1 MAQGNFSLRFA
12 AVQQA
17 GGLSADVAA
26 TLQWSAPLPER
37 DGALGGG
44 LRQLVRGQERLL
56 AVVESLRGVLV
67 SQRSLLMTLNDR
79 QVLAAPAATQPA
91 KASVLD
97 NKPLS
102 HLKPAI
108 GLDTAMVELKRVLPL
123 TAEQQRQMV
132 EQHIKLANEPLVAP
146 TGATATDLVRVGLAA
161 AKAGVGVEG
170 SGASAQYQPQQVL
183 DFARDAALVGSG
195 LELKVKQAGDL
206 LLGWRSAMQ
215 LDRGQR
221 LDLAD
226 ATQHL
231 GSGLKVSAADIG
243 SILGR
248 YGGNAMAAG
257 MSPEQAAALLA
268 ALLKSGAD
276 QASAGVALAQFSQA
290 LVQGDKA
297 SPEQLAAWRE
307 LKLDPRAVARDMQ
320 TLAPQTIQAV
330 LAALQAQPAER
341 QGAIAA
347 QLFAD
352 NGALQALL
360 PRLDGLAQAFAL
372 VADKPQYA
380 SSLRDGQGAVAKA
393 AQEAAQTPQAQ
404 WNRLDAQVDGFK
416 SSVGS
421 AVLADYGSSLTGAGA
436 VLQKFGELAQMF
448 PHVAAALAVSVAA
461 VSALVKLKGLY
472 TDVSDLFSLGKKPRG
487 PQPPAGGAGGGGI
500 RSRLGPVFSRLAS
513 TVANLAGRSA
523 AAVQAAGRGL
533 GAAVSGLGTR
543 LATMTRQASA
553 RVAASAGQLS
563 SRLAGMVSN
572 LAGRSAAVVQAAG
585 RGLGAAVSGLGT
597 RLAAMTRQA
606 SARVGASAGQLS
618 SRLGTAMAGLAT
630 RATAMARLAAE
641 RVGSTMGRRFSG
653 GAPRLPGGAGGKLMG
668 KLFRPL
674 SLIEAGVDLVQG
686 WREGDSG
693 KVGAAVGSVG
703 GGLAGT
709 YAGASTGAAIGTL
722 IFPGVGTAIGGLLGG
737 ALGGLAGGEA
747 GTWLGDKLG
756 RQADRLAA
764 PAAVSQNLAA
774 AQAENRQI
782 NFAPV
787 VHIHGQDQA
796 SAQQLADRVVQQLQ
810 AQWLP
815 LAGDS
820 LAVRRG
826 AALTDG
832 VA

>member
-320 TLAPQTIQAV
+320 TQAPQTIQSV

-421 AVLADYGSSLTGAGA
+421 AVLADYGNSLTGAGA

-500 RSRLGPVFSRLAS
+500 RSRLGPVFSRMAG

-553 RVAASAGQLS
+553 RVA
-563 SRLAGMVSN
+563 
-572 LAGRSAAVVQAAG
+572 
-585 RGLGAAVSGLGT
+585 
-597 RLAAMTRQA
+597 
-606 SARVGASAGQLS
+606 ASAGQLS

-815 LAGDS
+815 LMGDS

>member
-248 YGGNAMAAG
+248 YGGNAVAAG

-320 TLAPQTIQAV
+320 TQAPQTIQAV
-330 LAALQAQPAER
+330 LVALQARPAER

-487 PQPPAGGAGGGGI
+487 PQPPAGGMGGGGI
-500 RSRLGPVFSRLAS
+500 RSRLGPVFSRLAG
-513 TVANLAGRSA
+513 TVANLASRSA

-533 GAAVSGLGTR
+533 GAAVSGLGIR
-543 LATMTRQASA
+543 LAAMTRQASA

-563 SRLAGMVSN
+563 SRL
-572 LAGRSAAVVQAAG
+572 
-585 RGLGAAVSGLGT
+585 GAAMSGLT
-597 RLAAMTRQA
+597 
-606 SARVGASAGQLS
+606 
-618 SRLGTAMAGLAT
+618 T
-630 RATAMARLAAE
+630 RAAAMARLAAE
-641 RVGSTMGRRFSG
+641 RVGSTVDRRFSG
-653 GAPRLPGGAGGKLMG
+653 KAPRLPGGAGGKLMG

-709 YAGASTGAAIGTL
+709 YAGASAGAAIGTL

-764 PAAVSQNLAA
+764 PAAVSQNLA

>member
-79 QVLAAPAATQPA
+79 QVLAAPAATQPT

-170 SGASAQYQPQQVL
+170 SGASARYQPQQVL

-248 YGGNAMAAG
+248 YGGNAVAAG

-320 TLAPQTIQAV
+320 TQAPQTIQAV
-330 LAALQAQPAER
+330 LAALQARPAER

-500 RSRLGPVFSRLAS
+500 RSRLGPVFSRLAG

-533 GAAVSGLGTR
+533 GAAVSGLGI
-543 LATMTRQASA
+543 
-553 RVAASAGQLS
+553 
-563 SRLAGMVSN
+563 
-572 LAGRSAAVVQAAG
+572 
-585 RGLGAAVSGLGT
+585 

-618 SRLGTAMAGLAT
+618 SRLGTAMSGLAT
-630 RATAMARLAAE
+630 RAAAMARLAAE
-641 RVGSTMGRRFSG
+641 RVGSTVGRRLSG
-653 GAPRLPGGAGGKLMG
+653 NAPRLPGGGGGRLMG

-709 YAGASTGAAIGTL
+709 YAGASAGAAIGTL

-737 ALGGLAGGEA
+737 ALGGLAGGET
-747 GTWLGDKLG
+747 GTWLGDKIG

>member
-17 GGLSADVAA
+17 GGLSANVEAA
-26 TLQWSAPLPER
+26 MQWSAPLPEG
-37 DGALGGG
+37 DGVLGGG

-79 QVLAAPAATQPA
+79 QALAGPAAAQAPR
-91 KASVLD
+91 ASVLD
-97 NKPLS
+97 NGSLS

-108 GLDTAMVELKRVLPL
+108 GLETAMVELKRVLPL

-146 TGATATDLVRVGLAA
+146 TGATATDLLRVGLAA

-170 SGASAQYQPQQVL
+170 TGASAQYQPQQVL
-183 DFARDAALVGSG
+183 DFARDAALLGSG
-195 LELKVKQAGDL
+195 LELKVKQAGDV

-215 LDRGQR
+215 LDRAQR

-248 YGGNAMAAG
+248 HGASGVAAG
-257 MSPEQAAALLA
+257 MTPEQAAALLA

-276 QASAGVALAQFSQA
+276 QASAGVAFAQFSQA
-290 LVQGDKA
+290 LAQGDKA

-307 LKLDPRAVARDMQ
+307 LKLDPRTVAHDMQ
-320 TLAPQTIQAV
+320 TQAPQTIQVV
-330 LAALQAQPAER
+330 LAALQAQPVER

-380 SSLRDGQGAVAKA
+380 SSLRDGRGALAKA

-436 VLQKFGELAQMF
+436 VLQKLGELAQML

-461 VSALVKLKGLY
+461 VSAAVKLKGLY
-472 TDVSDLFSLGKKPRG
+472 SDISDLFSLGKKARG
-487 PQPPAGGAGGGGI
+487 PRPPAGGAGGGGI
-500 RSRLGPVFSRLAS
+500 RSRLGPVFSRMAS
-513 TVANLAGRSA
+513 SVSSLAGRSA

-553 RVAASAGQLS
+553 RVAASAGQWS
-563 SRLAGMVSN
+563 SRLAT
-572 LAGRSAAVVQAAG
+572 AT
-585 RGLGAAVSGLGT
+585 SGL
-597 RLAAMTRQA
+597 AA
-606 SARVGASAGQLS
+606 
-618 SRLGTAMAGLAT
+618 
-630 RATAMARLAAE
+630 RAAAMARLAAE
-641 RVGSTMGRRFSG
+641 RVSSTVGRRFAG
-653 GAPRLPGGAGGKLMG
+653 KAPRLPAGAPGKLMG

-674 SLIEAGVDLVQG
+674 SLIEAGVEVVQG
-686 WREGDSG
+686 WRAGDSA

-709 YAGASTGAAIGTL
+709 YAGASAGAALGTL

-747 GTWLGDKLG
+747 GAWLGDKLG

-774 AQAENRQI
+774 AQADNRQI

-787 VHIHGQDQA
+787 VQIYGQDQA

-815 LAGDS
+815 LMGDS

>member
-248 YGGNAMAAG
+248 YGGNAVAAG

-320 TLAPQTIQAV
+320 TQAPQTIQAV
-330 LAALQAQPAER
+330 LAALQARPAER

-487 PQPPAGGAGGGGI
+487 PQPPAGGMGGGGI
-500 RSRLGPVFSRLAS
+500 RSRLGPVFSRLAG
-513 TVANLAGRSA
+513 TVANLASRSA

-533 GAAVSGLGTR
+533 GAAVSGLGIR
-543 LATMTRQASA
+543 LAAMTRQASA

-563 SRLAGMVSN
+563 SRL
-572 LAGRSAAVVQAAG
+572 
-585 RGLGAAVSGLGT
+585 GAAMSGLT
-597 RLAAMTRQA
+597 
-606 SARVGASAGQLS
+606 
-618 SRLGTAMAGLAT
+618 T
-630 RATAMARLAAE
+630 RAAAMARLAAE
-641 RVGSTMGRRFSG
+641 RVGSTVGRRLSG
-653 GAPRLPGGAGGKLMG
+653 KAPRLPGGAGGKLMG

-709 YAGASTGAAIGTL
+709 YAGASAGAAIGTL

>member
-12 AVQQA
+12 TVQQA
-17 GGLSADVAA
+17 GGLSADVTA

-97 NKPLS
+97 NTPLS

-146 TGATATDLVRVGLAA
+146 SGATATDLVRVGLAA
-161 AKAGVGVEG
+161 ARAGVGVEG

-320 TLAPQTIQAV
+320 TQAPQTIQSV

-448 PHVAAALAVSVAA
+448 PHVAAALAISVAA

-487 PQPPAGGAGGGGI
+487 PQPPAGAAGGGAI
-500 RSRLGPVFSRLAS
+500 RARLGPVFSRLTS
-513 TVANLAGRSA
+513 TLSNLAGRSA
-523 AAVQAAGRGL
+523 VAVQAAGRGL

-543 LATMTRQASA
+543 LATVTRQASA

-563 SRLAGMVSN
+563 SRL
-572 LAGRSAAVVQAAG
+572 
-585 RGLGAAVSGLGT
+585 
-597 RLAAMTRQA
+597 
-606 SARVGASAGQLS
+606 
-618 SRLGTAMAGLAT
+618 GTAMSGLAT
-630 RATAMARLAAE
+630 RAAAMGRLAAE
-641 RVGSTMGRRFSG
+641 RVGSTVGRRFSG
-653 GAPRLPGGAGGKLMG
+653 KAPRLSAGAGGKLMG

-686 WREGDSG
+686 WRAGDSG
-693 KVGAAVGSVG
+693 KVGAAVGSLG

-709 YAGASTGAAIGTL
+709 YAGASAGAAIGTL

-747 GTWLGDKLG
+747 GAWLGDKLG

-774 AQAENRQI
+774 AQADNRQI

-815 LAGDS
+815 LMGDS

>member
-290 LVQGDKA
+290 LGQGDKV

-320 TLAPQTIQAV
+320 TQAPQTIQAV
-330 LAALQAQPAER
+330 LAALQARPAER

-372 VADKPQYA
+372 MADKPQYA

-421 AVLADYGSSLTGAGA
+421 AVLADYGGSLTGAGA
-436 VLQKFGELAQMF
+436 VLQKFGELAQLF
-448 PHVAAALAVSVAA
+448 PHFAAALAVSVAA
-461 VSALVKLKGLY
+461 VSALVKLKDLY

-487 PQPPAGGAGGGGI
+487 PQPPAGGASGGGI
-500 RSRLGPVFSRLAS
+500 RSRLGPVFSRLAG

-543 LATMTRQASA
+543 LAAMTRHASA

-563 SRLAGMVSN
+563 SRL
-572 LAGRSAAVVQAAG
+572 
-585 RGLGAAVSGLGT
+585 GAAMS
-597 RLAAMTRQA
+597 
-606 SARVGASAGQLS
+606 
-618 SRLGTAMAGLAT
+618 GLAT
-630 RATAMARLAAE
+630 RAAAMARLAAE
-641 RVGSTMGRRFSG
+641 RVGSTVGRRLSG
-653 GAPRLPGGAGGKLMG
+653 KAPRLPGGAGGKLMG

-703 GGLAGT
+703 GGLAGS
-709 YAGASTGAAIGTL
+709 YAGASAGAAIGTL

-737 ALGGLAGGEA
+737 ALGGLAGGETGA
-747 GTWLGDKLG
+747 WLGDKLG